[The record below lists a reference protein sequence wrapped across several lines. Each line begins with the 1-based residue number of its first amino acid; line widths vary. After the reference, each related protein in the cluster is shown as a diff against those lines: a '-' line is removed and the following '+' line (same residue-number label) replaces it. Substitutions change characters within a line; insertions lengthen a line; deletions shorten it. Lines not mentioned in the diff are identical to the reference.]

1 MAKGENSRR
10 DSADVATTMTSL
22 ITPLSSDQIE
32 RLTIDAIQEHRAA
45 LVKAENAYESWQA
58 AEAARADTAA
68 DLHEGYTRLMLA
80 ARAQQLVLATLVER
94 LGFIPRV
101 PPTE

>member
-1 MAKGENSRR
+1 
-10 DSADVATTMTSL
+10 MTSL
-22 ITPLSSDQIE
+22 IAPLSSDQIE